1 MDIDTEDLMEL
12 RRAVITGLGTVNPL
26 ANNMAE
32 FWAAACRGQSGVG
45 PISHFDAGAFR
56 TRIGGEVK
64 DFRPD
69 ERLGAREAKRLD
81 RYAQFALVAAIE
93 AIIDSGI
100 DLSSA
105 AIERTAVVV
114 GTGIGGMGVF
124 EDECRKY
131 HQVGPARTSPFLV
144 PRIMPNAAAAAI
156 SIHFGFKGP
165 CLSVSSA
172 CASAADAIATARDLI
187 RTGRNQVVL
196 AVGAEAALTPLGLA
210 GFCAARSLS
219 ERNDAPQAASR
230 PFDLDRDGFVLGEGA
245 GILVLEEYEHARRRG
260 ANVYCEI
267 TGSGQTADAHHMTAP
282 DPDGRGAADA
292 MRMAM
297 ADAGVSPNDVQYLNA
312 HATSTNLGDLAEATA
327 IRAAFGAGAD
337 RLAVSCT
344 KSLIGHLCGASGS
357 VAAAVLAMTIRHG
370 LIHPT
375 INCDTP
381 DPACNIDLVRRTA
394 REAKVQVAM
403 LNSFGFGGHNSSLV
417 LSAV

>member
-1 MDIDTEDLMEL
+1 
-12 RRAVITGLGTVNPL
+12 
-26 ANNMAE
+26 
-32 FWAAACRGQSGVG
+32 
-45 PISHFDAGAFR
+45 
-56 TRIGGEVK
+56 
-64 DFRPD
+64 
-69 ERLGAREAKRLD
+69 
-81 RYAQFALVAAIE
+81 
-93 AIIDSGI
+93 
-100 DLSSA
+100 
-105 AIERTAVVV
+105 
-114 GTGIGGMGVF
+114 
-124 EDECRKY
+124 
-131 HQVGPARTSPFLV
+131 
-144 PRIMPNAAAAAI
+144 MPNAAAAAI

-172 CASAADAIATARDLI
+172 CASATDAIATARDLI
-187 RTGRNQVVL
+187 RTGRNEVVL
-196 AVGAEAALTPLGLA
+196 AGGAEAALTPLGLA

-230 PFDLDRDGFVLGEGA
+230 PFDLARDGFVLGEGA

-260 ANVYCEI
+260 ALVYCEI
-267 TGSGQTADAHHMTAP
+267 AGSGQTADAHHMTAP

-297 ADAGVSPNDVQYLNA
+297 AEARVSPNDVQYLNA

-327 IRAAFGAGAD
+327 IRAAFGTGTD

-357 VAAAVLAMTIRHG
+357 VAAAVLAMTIHG
-370 LIHPT
+370 GVIHPT

-381 DPACNIDLVRRTA
+381 DPACTFAIVPRMA
-394 REAKVQVAM
+394 REAKVKVAM